1 MKLLMF
7 YAPEFWHKPFS
18 KTLPQAPDADP
29 AGQAVRD
36 SVVVFYHGEAEDH
49 ERRASVLAKTL
60 KNIKWLAGKFGTRGV
75 VLHSFG
81 HLSESKADPEFVR
94 ELVAEVRQR
103 LESTGY
109 TVSETPFGYFNEWKL
124 HVAGDSLAKVFKS
137 I

>member
-7 YAPEFWHKPFS
+7 YAPEFWHRPFQ
-18 KTLPQAPDADP
+18 KTLPEAPEAEP
-29 AGQAVRD
+29 AGAAARD
-36 SVVVFYHGEAEDH
+36 AVVVFYHGEAEDH
-49 ERRASVLAKTL
+49 DRRASVLSKML
-60 KNIKWLAGKFGTRGV
+60 KNIKWLGGKFNTKQI

-103 LESTGY
+103 LENAGY
-109 TVSETPFGYFNEWKL
+109 SVGETPFGYLNEWKL

>member
-7 YAPEFWHKPFS
+7 YAPEFWHKPFQ
-18 KTLPQAPDADP
+18 KTLADAPEAAP
-29 AGQAVRD
+29 EGESAHNA
-36 SVVVFYHGEAEDH
+36 VVVFYHGEAEDH
-49 ERRASVLAKTL
+49 ERRDSVLSKTL
-60 KNIKWLAGKFGTRGV
+60 KNIKWLAGKFGTKGV

-94 ELVAEVRQR
+94 GLVSDVRQR
-103 LESTGY
+103 LEGTGY
-109 TVSETPFGYFNEWKL
+109 TVAETPFGYLNEWKL